1 MRSIGQSV
9 QHYHLETETD
19 TNTNTDM
26 CKTYTALAGAKI
38 KNKFCD
44 LISDVKYSVT
54 KFSQQCL
61 V

>member
-26 CKTYTALAGAKI
+26 CKTALAGAKI
-38 KNKFCD
+38 KNKFSD